1 VVRSI
6 TTVQPRPGKAGEI
19 EWNFEK
25 FVVSP
30 SGEIVARFRP
40 DMRPDAP
47 EVVAAIEVLL
57 AA

>member
-1 VVRSI
+1 
-6 TTVQPRPGKAGEI
+6 VQPRPGKAGDI

-47 EVVAAIEVLL
+47 EVVVAIEALL